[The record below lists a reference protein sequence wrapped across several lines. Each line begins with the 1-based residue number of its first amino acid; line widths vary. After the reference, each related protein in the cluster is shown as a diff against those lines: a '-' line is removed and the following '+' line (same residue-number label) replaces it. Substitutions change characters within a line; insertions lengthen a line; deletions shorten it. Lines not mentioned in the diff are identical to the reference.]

1 MTDANVVLGYLPQP
15 ARGAHGAAPR
25 ARGAAVGEV
34 ADRLGTSLEEG
45 ARAIVAIANEK
56 MLSGLR
62 LVSVQRG
69 QDPRGFALVAFGGAG
84 PLHANALM
92 ELLGSPLA
100 IVPPAP
106 GVFSTFGFLI
116 ADMQREFATSHI
128 RRLAGVAAGDLAAIL
143 DDLRASARRGFAS
156 TNSPTPSSSSRSSSA
171 CATTSRASSS
181 R

>member
-1 MTDANVVLGYLPQP
+1 MELHPELA
-15 ARGAHGAAPR
+15 AR
-25 ARGAAVGEV
+25 AVAEV
-34 ADRLGTSLEEG
+34 AERLDTSLEDG

-106 GVFSTFGFLI
+106 GVFSTFGFLV

-128 RRLAGVAAGDLAAIL
+128 RRLADVTAGDLAAIL
-143 DDLRASARRGFAS
+143 DDLQARAIAWLREHGF
-156 TNSPTPSSSSRSSSA
+156 PTPSSSSRSSSA